1 LKGVERQYGGGGG
14 TGDSTSNFV
23 EAVAIAVDSP
33 AKFVGAMATA
43 GALSPTCLTSSLV
56 PDDWFYRPD
65 GEPFI
70 GSNALPRKPL
80 TRSVENQLWRGN
92 K

>member
-23 EAVAIAVDSP
+23 EAVAIAGDST

-56 PDDWFYRPD
+56 PDDWFYR
-65 GEPFI
+65 FQTA
-70 GSNALPRKPL
+70 SPL
-80 TRSVENQLWRGN
+80 LAAMFYRASR
-92 K
+92 